1 MWERR
6 PPSTLGTFITDTKN
20 FTVTPKVQQSEDDIF
35 LNESLA
41 AALSRRDWV
50 GEREVTAARKD
61 LRERERLLALLA
73 VMMK

>member
-20 FTVTPKVQQSEDDIF
+20 LTVTPRVQQSEDDIF

-41 AALSRRDWV
+41 AAFSRRDWLGETEV
-50 GEREVTAARKD
+50 GLARKD
-61 LRERERLLALLA
+61 LRERGRLLA